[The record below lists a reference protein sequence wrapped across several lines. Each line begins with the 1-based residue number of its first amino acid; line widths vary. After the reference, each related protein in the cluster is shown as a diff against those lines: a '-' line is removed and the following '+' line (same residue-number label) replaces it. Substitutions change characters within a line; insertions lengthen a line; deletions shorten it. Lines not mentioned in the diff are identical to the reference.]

1 MSASVAV
8 KNIVIGTG
16 RPKICIPLM
25 DPDPA
30 SLSQTVSQLG
40 ELPFDLVEWRADALK
55 NPLSPDVRLE
65 ALTLLRRLLPRTPI
79 LFTLRT
85 AAEGGLANVNP
96 EEYEEILMDASRS
109 GLPDLVDIELSW
121 GEERTK
127 RLLYAVHERSMFAVG
142 SRHNF
147 KATPSKE
154 EIVHT
159 LRIMQELGC
168 DLAKYA
174 VMPRCERDVL
184 TLLDATLTMKEH
196 YPDTPVITMSMGPLG
211 AVSRISGELFGSALT
226 FGTAGTASAPGQLP
240 ARTLS
245 AFLQQLS
252 VDAG

>member
-8 KNIVIGTG
+8 KNIVIGAG

-25 DPDPA
+25 DPDPV
-30 SLSQTVSQLG
+30 SLSQTVSRLK
-40 ELPFDLVEWRADALK
+40 EIPFDLVEWRADALE
-55 NPLSPDVRLE
+55 NLLSPDVRLE
-65 ALTLLRRLLPRTPI
+65 ALTLLRRLLPQTPI

-85 AAEGGLANVNP
+85 ATEGGSANVNP
-96 EEYEEILMDASRS
+96 EEYEEILMDAIRS
-109 GLPDLVDIELSW
+109 GLPDLIDIELSC
-121 GEERTK
+121 GEEMMK
-127 RLLYAVHERSMFAVG
+127 RLLSAVHEHSMFAVG
-142 SRHNF
+142 SRPNF

-174 VMPRCERDVL
+174 VMPQCERDVL

-196 YPDTPVITMSMGPLG
+196 FPGTPVITMSMGPLG

-240 ARTLS
+240 ARTLFT
-245 AFLQQLS
+245 FLRQLS